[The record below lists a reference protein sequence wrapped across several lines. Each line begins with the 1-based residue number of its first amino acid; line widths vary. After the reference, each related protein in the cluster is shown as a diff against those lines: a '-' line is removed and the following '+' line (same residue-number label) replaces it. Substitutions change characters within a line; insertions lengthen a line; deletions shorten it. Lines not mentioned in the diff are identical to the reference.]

1 MEIVILPK
9 AKDHIQILHKSGN
22 KILLKKITVL
32 IKSIQ
37 VSPYTGLGKPEPLK
51 YDLSGLFSRRI
62 NKKHRLIYEIDNN
75 TIYIYSCL
83 GHYL

>member
-37 VSPYTGLGKPEPLK
+37 VSPYTGLGNLSHSNMTFQDHLVEESIKNI
-51 YDLSGLFSRRI
+51 DLFM
-62 NKKHRLIYEIDNN
+62 K
-75 TIYIYSCL
+75 
-83 GHYL
+83 